1 MYVPMCTD
9 SRRSI
14 RGIVDS
20 IPSLVRAAGEM
31 DVAQRELLE
40 RRSAVELRWQQLEE
54 EWGELLCES
63 TNLYSQWGV
72 PLPAHLGKRGR
83 REEVNKDIE

>member
-1 MYVPMCTD
+1 MYTD
-9 SRRSI
+9 SCRSI
-14 RGIVDS
+14 RAIVDS
-20 IPSLVRAAGEM
+20 IPSLVRDAGEM

-40 RRSAVELRWQQLEE
+40 RWSAVELRQHQLEE
-54 EWGELLCES
+54 EWGELMCES

-72 PLPAHLGKRGR
+72 PLPAHLGRRGK